1 MSGIMD
7 ILYIPLGYLIKIIYD
22 LVGNYLGALLI
33 FAVIVKLILFPLSIK
48 QQKNSQKQARLRP
61 KENAIRKKYAGRTDK
76 ATQTKM
82 QEELMAM
89 YQEEGFN
96 PASGCLPM
104 LIQLPILLAV
114 FRVVTEPLTYI
125 LRISK
130 ESVAVLT
137 ELATKLAESAGGRID
152 VLQINWIKTIIE
164 NGDNALVPEYF
175 SKISDVVFADLQKF
189 YDNFYFFNT
198 GINLLEKPIWNEPG
212 VLWVVPILT
221 FVLVYGSMKLT
232 RKFTYQ
238 PSTGSAQ
245 QDAATASSMKIMD
258 LMMPVMSTWFS
269 FMYPA
274 VIGIYWMMQ
283 NVLGSVQQFALYY
296 MFPIPHYTEEEMRA
310 AELALKGKTDK
321 HKKAKPVIE
330 GVAEEPKK
338 KAPVKSSG
346 GKKVVKNQKA
356 HIRASILKK
365 VRENGRV
372 PMAKKKI

>member
-7 ILYIPLGYLIKIIYD
+7 ILYIPLGWLIKLIYD
-22 LVGNYLGALLI
+22 GVGNYLAALLI
-33 FAVIVKLILFPLSIK
+33 FAVVVKLILFPLSIK

-61 KENAIRKKYAGRTDK
+61 RENAIRKKYAGRTDK

-96 PASGCLPM
+96 PAGGCLPM

-130 ESVAVLT
+130 DSVKVLT
-137 ELATKLAESAGGRID
+137 ELATKLAEAVGDKID
-152 VLQINWIKTIIE
+152 VLQINWIKIIT
-164 NGDNALVPEYF
+164 DNADNPLVTDAF
-175 SKISDVVFADLQKF
+175 SGISDITVAELQKF
-189 YDNFYFFNT
+189 YNNFEFFGT
-198 GINLLEKPIWNEPG
+198 GINLLEKPILKEPSA
-212 VLWVVPILT
+212 LWAIPILT
-221 FVLVYGSMKLT
+221 FVLVYLSMKLT

-238 PSTGSAQ
+238 PSTGSAE

-283 NVLGSVQQFALYY
+283 NVLGFVQQYALYH
-296 MFPIPHYTEEEMRA
+296 MFPIPRFTEEEMKA
-310 AELALKGKTDK
+310 AELALKGKTSK
-321 HKKAKPVIE
+321 KKAAPAIE
-330 GVAEEPKK
+330 GVATEPQKK
-338 KAPVKSSG
+338 IPVKTQN

-356 HIRASILKK
+356 HITQSALKR
-365 VRENGRV
+365 VRERGRV